1 MELKFEDLPDAVS
14 QLIEQNKL
22 ILKLMQE
29 ANFSKENDE
38 EVLTLTRICEL
49 LELKRQT
56 IYSYVSKKQIPYH
69 KKGGK
74 LYFFRKEVLVWI
86 KTETKKRIADRPL
99 FRLERKYIDR
109 KLNKH

>member
-1 MELKFEDLPDAVS
+1 MELKFEDLPEAVS

-29 ANFSKENDE
+29 ANFPKENDE

-69 KKGGK
+69 KKAGK
-74 LYFFRKEVLVWI
+74 LYFFRKEILAWV
-86 KTETKKRIADRPL
+86 KTETKKRIVDRPL
-99 FRLERKYIDR
+99 LKLERKYTVR
-109 KLNKH
+109 KLKKP